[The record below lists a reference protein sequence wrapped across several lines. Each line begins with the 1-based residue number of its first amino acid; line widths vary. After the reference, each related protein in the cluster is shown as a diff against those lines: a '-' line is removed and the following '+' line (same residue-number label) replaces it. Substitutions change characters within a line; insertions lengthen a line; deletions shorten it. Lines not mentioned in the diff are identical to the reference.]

1 MFIFF
6 FLIKVVSAVDE
17 TIVDC
22 AKDVLT
28 TAAGAPMLKKR
39 PTIDPSNCFDLDV
52 GSEERKTY
60 KWYLSAYFRN
70 IILCFPTFYI

>member
-52 GSEERKTY
+52 GSCTTLFALMMPDNYAKN
-60 KWYLSAYFRN
+60 KN
-70 IILCFPTFYI
+70 NDP